1 MTRRVLILSIVS
13 TMLLVPARAL
23 AHDKYR
29 VIGPV
34 VELDEKANL
43 LKVKT
48 SDKQYP
54 AIVEMDLTS
63 KTRIERDG
71 KEVPRAALKRG
82 VHVVVD
88 ALGDDVFSL
97 EAVTIRIVPAP
108 K

>member
-1 MTRRVLILSIVS
+1 MTRRILILSIVS
-13 TMLLVPARAL
+13 AVLVLPVRAA

-34 VELDEKANL
+34 VDLDQKNNL

-48 SDKQYP
+48 TDKQYP
-54 AIVEMDLTS
+54 AIVEMDVTA

-71 KEVPRAALKRG
+71 KEVPRTALKRG